1 MMKQACKT
9 AAATAALILVTSFA
23 SRAADQQLNMA
34 SWGGIFKEATQK
46 NIADPFTKATGI
58 PVSIA
63 DVGGGWAAKIEAQ
76 KAAGHLQW
84 DIIDSIDA
92 GSAAYLEA
100 QGMLEH
106 FPADLK
112 AKLEAASLPGTV
124 SDYMIEEGS
133 TAGRMSNVPPLQRSS
148 STRQLFLDR
157 GRSSMSPIRCCPSP
171 LLPAVSRETSFSPS
185 ISTRLFLLSTRSRIR

>member
-1 MMKQACKT
+1 MIKQTCKT
-9 AAATAALILVTSFA
+9 AVMAGALILATSFS

-92 GSAAYLEA
+92 GSAAYLAA
-100 QGMLEH
+100 QGMLEP

-112 AKLEAASLPGTV
+112 AKLQAASIPGTV

-133 TAGRMSNVPPLQRSS
+133 TGVVIVCRKE
-148 STRQLFLDR
+148 
-157 GRSSMSPIRCCPSP
+157 IKCPSTSAEFFDATAFP
-171 LLPAVSRETSFSPS
+171 GQRAIVNKPNQGLPFAALAAGQAKSK
-185 ISTRLFLLSTRSRIR
+185 IR